1 VERQFRCK
9 ECDAVIPVEDVQR
22 TVMEIE
28 SSKAIVRT
36 AGKVIKISG
45 FARVDAFI
53 MSIALAAC
61 VTAKLWY

>member
-45 FARVDAFI
+45 FASVDALI

-61 VTAKLWY
+61 VTAKLSY